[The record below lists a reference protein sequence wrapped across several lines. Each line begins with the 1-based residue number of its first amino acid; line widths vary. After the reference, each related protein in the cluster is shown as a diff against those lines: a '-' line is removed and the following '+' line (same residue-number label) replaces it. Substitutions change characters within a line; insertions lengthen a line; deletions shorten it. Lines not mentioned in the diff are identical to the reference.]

1 MRTGRPT
8 TMTLMATTTGQI
20 EARLREV
27 ARRNEEQSA
36 AIEQLEKDLAEL
48 KTAATP
54 ERVSPSVPLD
64 APEPSA
70 TITYSAEAYDAL
82 MRRLD
87 APASPNDR
95 LRKTM
100 AGHLPP
106 PE

>member
-1 MRTGRPT
+1 MA
-8 TMTLMATTTGQI
+8 LMAATTRQI

-27 ARRNEEQSA
+27 SRRNEEQSA

-48 KTAATP
+48 KAAATP
-54 ERVSPSVPLD
+54 RTVSPSVPLD
-64 APEPSA
+64 AAEPSA

-87 APASPNDR
+87 APANPNDR

>member
-1 MRTGRPT
+1 
-8 TMTLMATTTGQI
+8 MAPMSTTTRQI

-27 ARRNEEQSA
+27 SRRNQEQSA
-36 AIEQLEKDLAEL
+36 AIERLEKDLAEL
-48 KTAATP
+48 KAAATP
-54 ERVSPSVPLD
+54 QRVSPSVPLD
-64 APEPSA
+64 APEPNA
-70 TITYSAEAYDAL
+70 AITYSAEAYDAL

-87 APASPNDR
+87 APANPNER